1 MTLKS
6 MTGFARASG
15 QAHGY
20 RWTWEI
26 KSVNGRGLDV
36 RCRVPSIIDGMDIRA
51 RQQIGKRLGR
61 GNVSANLDMRRE
73 AEDSEI
79 AVNEGRLEQLLAVV
93 QRFGDREG
101 ITPARL
107 DGLLAVKGV
116 IEVADTVLD
125 DDERA
130 GLETE
135 LLKGLDTTLGR
146 LVEARAGEGD
156 RLAPVLTGLLDD
168 IAGLIDQAAASAGAQ
183 PDAVRDRLAGQIG
196 DLLEAGTVPEERLAQ
211 EVAVLA
217 AKADVREELDRLGAH
232 LTDARALMGGDGPV
246 GRRLDFLAQEF
257 NREANTLCAKS
268 ADKELTRLGLELK
281 TVIDRFREQ
290 VQNIE

>member
-36 RCRVPSIIDGMDIRA
+36 RCRVPSIIDGLDIRA

-73 AEDSEI
+73 AEDGEI
-79 AVNEGRLEQLLAVV
+79 AINEGRLEQLLAVV

-125 DDERA
+125 DDQRA
-130 GLETE
+130 GLETT
-135 LLKGLDTTLGR
+135 LLEGLDTTLGR

-168 IAGLIDQAAASAGAQ
+168 VAGLIDQAAGSAGTQ
-183 PDAVRDRLAGQIG
+183 PDAIRDRLAGQIG
-196 DLLEAGTVPEERLAQ
+196 DLLEGGTVPDERLAQ

-217 AKADVREELDRLGAH
+217 AKADVREELDRLDAH
-232 LTDARALMGGDGPV
+232 LADARALMGGDGPV

-268 ADKELTRLGLELK
+268 SDKELTRLGLELK

>member
-36 RCRVPSIIDGMDIRA
+36 RCRVPSIIDGLDIRA

-73 AEDSEI
+73 AEQSEI
-79 AVNEGRLEQLLAVV
+79 AINEGRLEQLLAVV

-125 DDERA
+125 DDQRA
-130 GLETE
+130 GLETA
-135 LLKGLDTTLGR
+135 LLEGLDTTLGR

-168 IAGLIDQAAASAGAQ
+168 IAGLIDQAAGSAGTQ
-183 PDAVRDRLAGQIG
+183 PDAIRDRLANQIG
-196 DLLEAGTVPEERLAQ
+196 DLLEGGTVPDERLAQ

-257 NREANTLCAKS
+257 NRETNTLCAKS
-268 ADKELTRLGLELK
+268 SDKELTRLGLELK